1 MTLAR
6 GVGSDFTMGELGTYI
21 FPLNSGKIGLAWR
34 MGTVTTKSFALAFQ
48 ILAVADTFLVACAMA
63 LIVGV

>member
-1 MTLAR
+1 
-6 GVGSDFTMGELGTYI
+6 MGELGTYI